1 MKYFSGKN
9 LLLALST
16 IIFLFLFFSAA
27 RIGATA
33 LLTGYIRTE
42 IDTWAASSVLPDL
55 PAVENLNRVLGV
67 VRFIS
72 PNNPDN
78 LEDQAHLALVY
89 SGLPNI
95 SATERANQLNNGV
108 AQIKAAIA
116 LRPVSSYS
124 WATLL
129 LLKRA
134 QASFDAEFRHALE
147 RTVTL
152 GPWEPDVQPIVADV
166 GLSAWTALPI
176 AEQEMVRENFVRGM
190 KRQADVM
197 IAIAQSHQQNCNG
210 TQAKPNAGCEK

>member
-9 LLLALST
+9 ILIALST
-16 IIFLFLFFSAA
+16 IISLFLLFSAA
-27 RIGATA
+27 RIGTTG
-33 LLTGYIRTE
+33 LLTEYIRTE
-42 IDTWAASSVLPDL
+42 IDTWSASLVPPDL
-55 PAVENLNRVLGV
+55 TAVESLNRVLGV
-67 VRFIS
+67 ARFIS
-72 PNNPDN
+72 PDNPDH

-95 SATERANQLNNGV
+95 SVTERASQLNSGV

-166 GLSAWTALPI
+166 GLSAWALLPI

-190 KRQADVM
+190 KRQAEVM
-197 IAIAQSHQQNCNG
+197 IAIAQSHQNDCNG
-210 TQAKPNAGCEK
+210 TQAKLNAGCVK